1 MLRVE
6 ARWIYVVPLFSVFI
20 PFFFSLQVLKVF
32 TVNPL
37 NIALLN
43 HSALPLNLT
52 NYYTELVYQQD
63 SNFNPLL

>member
-1 MLRVE
+1 M
-6 ARWIYVVPLFSVFI
+6 
-20 PFFFSLQVLKVF
+20 QVF

-43 HSALPLNLT
+43 HSSLPLNLT
-52 NYYTELVYQQD
+52 NYYVELVYQQD